1 MNSEAGSTGDLFDL
15 LGEDGEQFRQPA
27 SASAKPEDTG
37 PTEAAKKK
45 AEELKV
51 DLAEVKGT
59 GQGGRITVGNVQKVA
74 TEKAREQSKKAAS
87 TAAAKKEPDVY
98 DKDRSVHYAG
108 HRIEVPSREMKLE
121 GVREM
126 LEEQFPEL
134 SKERTEMLYDDE
146 KGLVIPVLKGHRKG
160 SKKRQPLAVHRDIP
174 ENPEKRPVFLIL
186 GADGVY
192 EVRTTQAG
200 SFVAKIES
208 ARPVK
213 EGMHLSVP
221 KIPVELLKI
230 AVDRFKEF
238 PRHEQLVNFIYD
250 FGTGF
255 YEVGIPEQEGSWT
268 SVDARGT
275 KETEKRFIVLQLH
288 SHGTM
293 RAFFSGTD
301 DIDEVRTG
309 LYGVIGRCHD
319 DVPEMMLRY
328 SCGGKYRRILPP
340 AVFDLPPAVFEDDV
354 FGIVSVRSSGAS
366 LISLGGGAL

>member
-1 MNSEAGSTGDLFDL
+1 MSSEAKESLFDL
-15 LGEDGEQFRQPA
+15 LGEDGEQFK
-27 SASAKPEDTG
+27 KPEKPAELDTG

-59 GQGGRITVGNVQKVA
+59 GQGGRITVGDVHKVA
-74 TEKAREQSKKAAS
+74 TEKAREQSKKTVAS
-87 TAAAKKEPDVY
+87 VAGAAKKEPDVY

-121 GVREM
+121 GVRQM

-160 SKKRQPLAVHRDIP
+160 TQPYAVHRDIP
-174 ENPEKRPVFLIL
+174 ENPEKRPVFLLL
-186 GADGVY
+186 GADGIY
-192 EVRTTQAG
+192 EVRSTQAG
-200 SFVAKIES
+200 MFVAKIES
-208 ARPVK
+208 ARPVR
-213 EGMHLSVP
+213 EGMSLSVP

-238 PRHEQLVNFIYD
+238 PCHEQLANFIYD
-250 FGTGF
+250 AGTGF
-255 YEVGIPEQEGSWT
+255 YEVGIPEQEGSRT

-275 KETEKRFIVLQLH
+275 METEDRFIVLQVH

-293 RAFFSGTD
+293 RAFFSATD
-301 DIDEVRTG
+301 DQDEVRTG

-319 DVPEMMLRY
+319 DVPEMKLRY
-328 SCGGKYRRILPP
+328 SCGGKYRRILPG
-340 AVFDLPPAVFEDDV
+340 AVFEDDV
-354 FGIVSVRSSGAS
+354 SGIVSVRASSGAS
-366 LISLGGGAL
+366 LVTLGEGAL